1 MWNQNLELIILVD
14 PFQPMVFYDSMI
26 TGVLKKNIGDS
37 EYHEHDSSPPCPTYF
52 EEFLSLL
59 LRLIYF
65 PLERQFAFL
74 NPIHPGGFLSLLF

>member
-1 MWNQNLELIILVD
+1 MI
-14 PFQPMVFYDSMI
+14 FYDSVI
-26 TGVLKKNIGDS
+26 IIWSLLKKNKGES

-74 NPIHPGGFLSLLF
+74 NPIHSDAFLSLLL